1 MRLRCAACAD
11 TDCCHAVFFFLIMST
26 RQDMNRFVCWPSPS
40 KRSGEQCQQ
49 PLSKGFSPH
58 VRQGVTR
65 RQTSPTSTSLRRGYS
80 GWARRAVAVAHV
92 SLNCCCK
99 QGNSNQLAYQQ
110 SLRSLAACQRR
121 VVHQVLAQINT
132 TDLGRF
138 RESCKSV
145 WEHEGKTTETQ
156 SAGLPRSAA
165 QQLKPENSNLQGC
178 TTYMHVESFE
188 RQQLLPFF
196 VAPASLRAATSESA
210 LRV

>member
-1 MRLRCAACAD
+1 MRLKCADCAD
-11 TDCCHAVFFFLIMST
+11 TDCGHACFFLIMS
-26 RQDMNRFVCWPSPS
+26 RQNMNDFVCWPSPA
-40 KRSGEQCQQ
+40 KRSSEQ

-58 VRQGVTR
+58 ARQGVTR

-178 TTYMHVESFE
+178 TTYICMLNHSKGSSFCHF
-188 RQQLLPFF
+188 L
-196 VAPASLRAATSESA
+196 
-210 LRV
+210 